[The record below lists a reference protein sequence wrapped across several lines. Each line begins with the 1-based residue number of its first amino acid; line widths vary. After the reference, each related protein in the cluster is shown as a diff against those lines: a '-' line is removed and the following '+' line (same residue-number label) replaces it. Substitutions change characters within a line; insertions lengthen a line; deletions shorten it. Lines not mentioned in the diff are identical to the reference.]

1 MSDLTRPSFHGF
13 EQIPLR
19 EYAERAY
26 LDYSMYVVLDRALP
40 FLGDGLKPVQRRIIY
55 AMSELSLGSN
65 AKPKKSARTIGD
77 VIGKYHPHGD
87 SACYEA
93 MVLMAQPFSYRYPLI
108 EGQGNFGSSD
118 DPKSFAAMRYTE
130 SKLTPIA
137 EVLLGELGQ
146 GTVDWNPNFDGTL
159 QEPTWMP
166 ARLPHILL
174 NGTTGI
180 AVGMATDVP
189 PHNLNE
195 VVSAC
200 IRLLDDP
207 QATVKDLCEHV
218 LGPDYPS
225 EAEIITPRSEIIT
238 MYETGCGSIRARATY
253 VREGNDIVL
262 NALPYQVSPSKVMEQ
277 IAQQMRAKKLPW
289 LEDLRDESDHETP
302 TRLVLVT
309 RSNRVDIDSL
319 MGHLFA
325 TTDLEKS
332 YRVNLNIIGLDGRP
346 QVKNLR
352 MLLAEWLQFRTD
364 TLRKRLNYRKEKLEW
379 RLHLLAGILI
389 AFLNLDEVIHI
400 IRTEDEPKAA
410 LITRFALSEDQA
422 DYILET
428 KLKQLARL
436 EEMKIRGEQE
446 ELEKELNSIVAIL
459 GSNAKLKKLLKEEL
473 IADAKKF
480 SDARRSPLVSRE
492 AAQAIDESTLIAS
505 EPMTVVLSL
514 KGWIRAGKGHEL
526 DPAALGYREGD
537 ALLDYFRGRSTLN
550 IAVLDNTGRSYSSL
564 THTLPSARGNGE
576 PLSGRFTPPAG
587 AQFVG
592 LASGETTQK
601 FIVSS
606 NYGYGFITSFE
617 NFLSSKKAGK
627 QLINTDESASILP
640 PCALHNAE
648 TDFVVVISSSGN
660 LLAFPASE
668 LPELDKGKGNKLMQI
683 PPAKLKLGEEY
694 ITAVTS
700 VKEGGELTLFCGQ
713 RKLVLSWRDLQAYQG
728 ARAQRG
734 HALPRGFQRVD
745 SIESH

>member
-1 MSDLTRPSFHGF
+1 
-13 EQIPLR
+13 
-19 EYAERAY
+19 
-26 LDYSMYVVLDRALP
+26 
-40 FLGDGLKPVQRRIIY
+40 
-55 AMSELSLGSN
+55 
-65 AKPKKSARTIGD
+65 
-77 VIGKYHPHGD
+77 
-87 SACYEA
+87 
-93 MVLMAQPFSYRYPLI
+93 
-108 EGQGNFGSSD
+108 
-118 DPKSFAAMRYTE
+118 
-130 SKLTPIA
+130 
-137 EVLLGELGQ
+137 
-146 GTVDWNPNFDGTL
+146 
-159 QEPTWMP
+159 
-166 ARLPHILL
+166 
-174 NGTTGI
+174 
-180 AVGMATDVP
+180 
-189 PHNLNE
+189 
-195 VVSAC
+195 
-200 IRLLDDP
+200 
-207 QATVKDLCEHV
+207 
-218 LGPDYPS
+218 
-225 EAEIITPRSEIIT
+225 
-238 MYETGCGSIRARATY
+238 ATY
-253 VREGNDIVL
+253 VREGNDIIL

-302 TRLVLVT
+302 IRLVLVT

-352 MLLAEWLQFRTD
+352 MLLAEWLQFRMD
-364 TLRKRLNYRKEKLEW
+364 TLRKRLTYRKEKLER

-400 IRTEDEPKAA
+400 IRTEDEPKAS
-410 LITRFALSEDQA
+410 LIARFALSEEQA
-422 DYILET
+422 EYILET

-436 EEMKIRGEQE
+436 EEMKIRGEQA
-446 ELEKELNSIVAIL
+446 ELEAELNNIVAIL
-459 GSNAKLKKLLKEEL
+459 GSNAKLKKLLKDEMQ
-473 IADAKKF
+473 ADAKKF
-480 SDARRSPLVSRE
+480 GDARLSPLVSRE

-537 ALLDYFRGRSTLN
+537 QLLDFIRGRSTLN
-550 IAVLDNTGRSYSSL
+550 VAVLDNTGRSYSSL

-592 LASGETTQK
+592 LASGELSQK
-601 FIVSS
+601 FIVAS
-606 NYGYGFITSFE
+606 NYGYGFITGFE

-627 QLINTDESASILP
+627 QLINVDEKASVLP
-640 PCALHNAE
+640 PCALVDVS
-648 TDFVVVISSSGN
+648 TDFVVVISSGGN
-660 LLAFPASE
+660 LLAFPANE

-683 PPAKLKLGEEY
+683 PPVKLKSGEEN
-694 ITAVTS
+694 IIAVTC
-700 VKEGGELTLFCGQ
+700 VKQGGELTLFCGQ

-728 ARAQRG
+728 SRAQRG